1 MAQLLSFQTDFRLP
15 PGDYGS
21 VVNGQL
27 SINRTDVMGGTKG
40 VMMKMLIGECEGVS
54 VGDLELTICICWLII
69 SSSSSPPSSLTHT
82 RTHTCIHKVSR
93 KRVVNVMR

>member
-1 MAQLLSFQTDFRLP
+1 MAHLLSFQTAFRLS

-27 SINRTDVMGGTKG
+27 SIDRTDVMGGTKG

-54 VGDLELTICICWLII
+54 VGECEGVSVGDLELTICIC
-69 SSSSSPPSSLTHT
+69 
-82 RTHTCIHKVSR
+82 
-93 KRVVNVMR
+93 